1 MLRILALSL
10 IALLSAEASAEVL
23 TIEKRSHTI
32 DGVTSHYHLE
42 VEIEDIKMSPKLDP
56 AKDELPVSISKAIN
70 LAMSKYKENYKS
82 EPWGI
87 ASVSLNHF
95 SSRDYKDRWY
105 LKVVIMGK
113 PHVSVVVLF
122 NEKVVF
128 PNKQ

>member
-1 MLRILALSL
+1 MLRNFALSL
-10 IALLSAEASAEVL
+10 IALLSVEAFAEVL

-32 DGVTSHYHLE
+32 DGVTSHYVLE
-42 VEIEDIKMSPKLDP
+42 VDVEDIIMTPKLDP
-56 AKDELPVSISKAIN
+56 AIDELPMSISKAIN

-95 SSRDYKDRWY
+95 PSWDYKDRWY
-105 LKVVIMGK
+105 FKVVIMGN